1 MDKIVDHLFV
11 FEGEGKIKDF
21 PGTYTEYRLWH
32 KSQKSNDAFNV
43 AEQEKNRTEKPRERK
58 NRLSYKE
65 QKEFDALEVEI
76 PALQREKAEIESTFA
91 SGEALSAERV
101 NTLSSRMEEVIAL
114 LEEKEER
121 WLELSMMME
130 D

>member
-1 MDKIVDHLFV
+1 M
-11 FEGEGKIKDF
+11 
-21 PGTYTEYRLWH
+21 
-32 KSQKSNDAFNV
+32 
-43 AEQEKNRTEKPRERK
+43 
-58 NRLSYKE
+58 SYKE

-76 PALQREKAEIESTFA
+76 PSLQREKAEIESTFA